1 MYVGVGDTGLARTL
15 ARTERLAAAGAD
27 YLVVAAPFYY
37 HVAEEARVVEHFVA
51 VADRAP
57 APVVLYN
64 IPQNTHLPLAPSVV
78 GRLAEHPNV
87 VGIKDSAGDW
97 FAFERFLALRSDGF
111 SVFQGRERMAA
122 IALWS
127 GADGVISSLA
137 NFAPRLLRDL
147 AASVR
152 DERPRREI
160 LALQARVGELG
171 AVFEQ
176 GDWLAGLKATLQALG
191 WDVGEPGAPI
201 PPYDAEQRRV
211 VREIVAAPEL
221 RPLADRRARRPGR
234 RRQPFARLRRSVHER
249 RPAPPRRTRA
259 VRPRAAGAAPANDDE
274 AADRDL
280 GRRRGDAARRQPP
293 VRRLGTRR
301 DRGALPGPRP
311 VGHVR
316 ARGDLPVR
324 AAGPARRGDDVAR
337 PGAPVADRAR
347 AGHRD
352 DRPGRRAARG
362 VRGRDAGRGRRA
374 GRRAR
379 TSCCR
384 SCGCS
389 RPGRRRLRSPS
400 SATRAAGS
408 SARSGRRT
416 GRAWPAYGCG

>member
-1 MYVGVGDTGLARTL
+1 MSPDSVARVAVDQVGGRIPVYVGVGDTGLARTL
-15 ARTERLAAAGAD
+15 ARAERLAAAGAD
-27 YLVVAAPFYY
+27 YLVVTAPFYY

-78 GRLAEHPNV
+78 ERLAEHPNV

-97 FAFERFLALRSDGF
+97 FAFERFLALRSDELQRVAGPGAPGGDLAL
-111 SVFQGRERMAA
+111 VGRRRGD
-122 IALWS
+122 L
-127 GADGVISSLA
+127 GAGELR
-137 NFAPRLLRDL
+137 PRLLRDL
-147 AASVR
+147 ATSVR

-176 GDWLAGLKATLQALG
+176 GDWLAGLKATLQTLG

-221 RPLADRRARRPGR
+221 RPWLTIGARRRGR

-280 GRRRGDAARRQPP
+280 GRRRGDAARRQPA
-293 VRRLGTRR
+293 VRLLGTRR

-316 ARGDLPVR
+316 ARGDVPL
-324 AAGPARRGDDVAR
+324 
-337 PGAPVADRAR
+337 
-347 AGHRD
+347 
-352 DRPGRRAARG
+352 
-362 VRGRDAGRGRRA
+362 RA
-374 GRRAR
+374 GR
-379 TSCCR
+379 
-384 SCGCS
+384 
-389 RPGRRRLRSPS
+389 PS
-400 SATRAAGS
+400 AS
-408 SARSGRRT
+408 
-416 GRAWPAYGCG
+416 W